1 VRAVYD
7 AIGTGYVAH
16 RQADPRIA
24 LEIRAALDNAARVV
38 NVGAGA
44 GSYEPSDLDVVAVEP
59 SWEMIRQR
67 PPRQR
72 PQGRSVT
79 VQAVAERLP
88 FPDGAFDAA
97 LAVLTVHHWADRR
110 GGLAELARVAR
121 RVVVVTWDPACRDS
135 FWLTT
140 EYLPEIVE
148 FDLPRFP
155 SLSELAES
163 LGGEITT
170 QALPVPHDCVDGF
183 LGAFWR
189 RPDAYLDP
197 AVRSAMSCFAQLPA
211 ERVDRGLSRLAD
223 DLRTERWEARF
234 GHLRDQDSADLG
246 YRLVVAEPGA
256 QDRPRK

>member
-1 VRAVYD
+1 MRAVYD

-24 LEIRAALDNAARVV
+24 LEIRAALGNAARVV

-44 GSYEPSDLDVVAVEP
+44 GSYEPPDLDVVAVEP

-67 PPRQR
+67 PE
-72 PQGRSVT
+72 GLAAA
-79 VQAVAERLP
+79 VQALAERLP
-88 FPDGAFDAA
+88 FPNGAFDAA
-97 LAVLTVHHWADRR
+97 LAVLTVHHWADRQ

-163 LGGEITT
+163 LGGHITT
-170 QALPVPHDCVDGF
+170 RVLPVPHDCVDGF

-189 RPDAYLDP
+189 RPGAYLDP

-211 ERVDRGLSRLAD
+211 ERVESGLTRLAD
-223 DLRTERWEARF
+223 DLREGRWETKF
-234 GHLRDQDSADLG
+234 GHLRELDGADLG
-246 YRLVVAEPGA
+246 YRLVVAEVSAP
-256 QDRPRK
+256 DRRRP

>member
-24 LEIRAALDNAARVV
+24 LEIRAALGNATRVV

-67 PPRQR
+67 PD
-72 PQGRSVT
+72 GRAAV

-88 FPDGAFDAA
+88 FPNGAFDAA
-97 LAVLTVHHWADRR
+97 LAVLTVHHWTDRQ
-110 GGLAELARVAR
+110 GGLAELLRVAR
-121 RVVVVTWDPACRDS
+121 RVIVVTWDPACRDS

-155 SLSELAES
+155 PLSELAES
-163 LGGEITT
+163 LGGGITT
-170 QALPVPHDCVDGF
+170 RVLPVPHDCVDGF

-197 AVRSAMSCFAQLPA
+197 AVRSAMSCFAQLPD

-234 GHLRDQDSADLG
+234 GHLRDLDSADLG
-246 YRLVVAEPGA
+246 YRLVVAEPGT
-256 QDRPRK
+256 QDRRQK

>member
-1 VRAVYD
+1 MRAVYD

-24 LEIRAALDNAARVV
+24 LEIRAALGNAARVV

-44 GSYEPSDLDVVAVEP
+44 GSYEPSDLYVVAVEP

-67 PPRQR
+67 PPSQR
-72 PQGRSVT
+72 PAA
-79 VQAVAERLP
+79 VQAQAERLP

-163 LGGEITT
+163 LGGEFTS
-170 QALPVPHDCVDGF
+170 QALPVPHDCIDGF

-211 ERVDRGLSRLAD
+211 ERVDRGLGRLAD

-234 GHLRDQDSADLG
+234 GHLRSLDSADLG

-256 QDRPRK
+256 RGRRRK

>member
-24 LEIRAALDNAARVV
+24 LEIRAALGDATRVV

-44 GSYEPSDLDVVAVEP
+44 GSYEPSDLTVVAVEP

-67 PPRQR
+67 SA
-72 PQGRSVT
+72 GRASA
-79 VQAVAERLP
+79 VQALAERLP

-110 GGLAELARVAR
+110 AGLAELARVAR
-121 RVVVVTWDPACRDS
+121 RAVVVTWDPACRDS

-163 LGGEITT
+163 LGGEITS
-170 QALPVPHDCVDGF
+170 QPLQVPHDCVDGF

-189 RPDAYLDP
+189 RPNAYLDP

-211 ERVDRGLSRLAD
+211 ERVEGGLTRLAD
-223 DLRTERWEARF
+223 DLREGRWEDKF
-234 GHLRDQDSADLG
+234 GHLRSLDSVDLG
-246 YRLVVAEPGA
+246 YRLVVAEVSAP
-256 QDRPRK
+256 DRPRP

>member
-24 LEIRAALDNAARVV
+24 LEIRAALGNATRVV

-67 PPRQR
+67 PPRLQF
-72 PQGRSVT
+72 QGRAAA
-79 VQAVAERLP
+79 VQALAERLP

-97 LAVLTVHHWADRR
+97 LAVLTVHHWVDRR
-110 GGLAELARVAR
+110 AGLAELARVAR
-121 RVVVVTWDPACRDS
+121 RVVVVTWDPAGRDS

-140 EYLPEIVE
+140 EYLPEIID

-155 SLSELAES
+155 SLSELAEC
-163 LGGEITT
+163 LGGEITA
-170 QALPVPHDCVDGF
+170 QVLSVPHDCVDGF

-197 AVRSAMSCFAQLPA
+197 AARSAMSCFAQLPA
-211 ERVDRGLSRLAD
+211 ERVKSGLTRLDD
-223 DLRTERWEARF
+223 DLREGRWDAKF
-234 GHLRDQDSADLG
+234 GHLRSLDSVDLG
-246 YRLVVAEPGA
+246 YRLVVAEVSAPNRR
-256 QDRPRK
+256 RP

>member
-24 LEIRAALDNAARVV
+24 LEIRAALGNAARVV

-59 SWEMIRQR
+59 SREMIRQR
-67 PPRQR
+67 P
-72 PQGRSVT
+72 QGRVSA
-79 VQAVAERLP
+79 VQALAERLP

-163 LGGEITT
+163 LGGEITS

-183 LGAFWR
+183 LGAFWQ

-223 DLRTERWEARF
+223 DLRTERWETRF
-234 GHLRDQDSADLG
+234 GHLRSLDSADLG
-246 YRLVVAEPGA
+246 YRLVVAEPGVR
-256 QDRPRK
+256 DRRRK

>member
-67 PPRQR
+67 PRRQ
-72 PQGRSVT
+72 PPAA
-79 VQAVAERLP
+79 VQALAERLP

-110 GGLAELARVAR
+110 GGLAQLARVAR

-140 EYLPEIVE
+140 EYLPEVVE

-170 QALPVPHDCVDGF
+170 QPLPVPHDCVDGF

-211 ERVDRGLSRLAD
+211 ERVESGLTRLAD
-223 DLRTERWEARF
+223 DLREGRWEAKF
-234 GHLRDQDSADLG
+234 GHLRSLDSADLG

-256 QDRPRK
+256 RDRRRK

>member
-7 AIGTGYVAH
+7 VIGTGYVAH

-24 LEIRAALDNAARVV
+24 QSIRAALANAAHVV
-38 NVGAGA
+38 NVGAGT
-44 GSYEPSDLDVVAVEP
+44 GSYEPSDLRVVAVEP

-67 PPRQR
+67 SV
-72 PQGRSVT
+72 GRAAA
-79 VQAVAERLP
+79 VQALAERLP

-97 LAVLTVHHWADRR
+97 LAVLTVHHWVDRR
-110 GGLAELARVAR
+110 AGLAELARVAR

-140 EYLPEIVE
+140 EYLPEIID

-155 SLSELAES
+155 SQSELAKS
-163 LGGEITT
+163 LGGRVTT
-170 QALPVPHDCVDGF
+170 QVLPVPHDCADGF

-197 AVRSAMSCFAQLPA
+197 AVRRAMSCFAQLPA
-211 ERVDRGLSRLAD
+211 ERVESGLARLAD
-223 DLRTERWEARF
+223 DLRDGRWEAKF
-234 GHLRDQDSADLG
+234 GHLRKQDAADLG
-246 YRLVVAEPGA
+246 YRLVVAEVSAP
-256 QDRPRK
+256 DRRQS

>member
-1 VRAVYD
+1 MRAVYD
-7 AIGTGYVAH
+7 TIGTGYVAH

-67 PPRQR
+67 SE
-72 PQGRSVT
+72 GRAAA
-79 VQAVAERLP
+79 VQALAEWLP

-97 LAVLTVHHWADRR
+97 LAVLTVHHWVDRR
-110 GGLAELARVAR
+110 AGLAELARVAQ
-121 RVVVVTWDPACRDS
+121 RVVVVTWDPAGRDS

-155 SLSELAES
+155 SLSELANS
-163 LGGEITT
+163 LGGHVTT
-170 QALPVPHDCVDGF
+170 QVLPVPHDCVDGF

-189 RPDAYLDP
+189 RPNAYLDP

-211 ERVDRGLSRLAD
+211 VSVDAGLTRLAN
-223 DLRTERWEARF
+223 DLSEGRWEAKF
-234 GHLRDQDSADLG
+234 GHLRSLDSVDLG
-246 YRLVVAEPGA
+246 YRLVVAEMSAPNRR
-256 QDRPRK
+256 RP

>member
-1 VRAVYD
+1 MRAVYD

-24 LEIRAALDNAARVV
+24 LEIRAALGNATRVV

-67 PPRQR
+67 PD
-72 PQGRSVT
+72 GRAAV

-88 FPDGAFDAA
+88 FPNGAFDAA
-97 LAVLTVHHWADRR
+97 LAVLTVHHWTDRQ
-110 GGLAELARVAR
+110 GGLAELVRVGR
-121 RVVVVTWDPACRDS
+121 RVIVVTWDPACRDS

-155 SLSELAES
+155 PLSGLAES
-163 LGGEITT
+163 LGGDITT
-170 QALPVPHDCVDGF
+170 RVLPVPHDCVDGF

-234 GHLRDQDSADLG
+234 GHLRDLDSAGLG
-246 YRLVVAEPGA
+246 YRLVVAEPGT
-256 QDRPRK
+256 QDRRQK

>member
-1 VRAVYD
+1 MRAVYD

-24 LEIRAALDNAARVV
+24 LEIRAALGNAARVV

-44 GSYEPSDLDVVAVEP
+44 GSYEPPDLNVVAVEP

-67 PPRQR
+67 PLGRQFK
-72 PQGRSVT
+72 GRAAA
-79 VQAVAERLP
+79 VQALAERLP

-97 LAVLTVHHWADRR
+97 LAVLTVHHWTDRR

-163 LGGEITT
+163 LGGEITSH
-170 QALPVPHDCVDGF
+170 ALPVPHDCVDGF

-223 DLRTERWEARF
+223 DLRTKRWEARF
-234 GHLRDQDSADLG
+234 GHLRSLDSADLG

-256 QDRPRK
+256 WDRRRK

>member
-24 LEIRAALDNAARVV
+24 LEIRAALGNAVRIV

-44 GSYEPSDLDVVAVEP
+44 GSYEPSDVSVVAVEP
-59 SWEMIRQR
+59 SWEMISQR
-67 PPRQR
+67 SA
-72 PQGRSVT
+72 GRAAA
-79 VQAVAERLP
+79 VQALAERLP

-97 LAVLTVHHWADRR
+97 LAVLTVHHWTDRR
-110 GGLAELARVAR
+110 AGLAELARVAR
-121 RVVVVTWDPACRDS
+121 RVVVVTWDPAGRDS

-140 EYLPEIVE
+140 EYLPEIIE

-155 SLSELAES
+155 SVSELAEC
-163 LGGEITT
+163 LGGHVTT

-211 ERVDRGLSRLAD
+211 ERVESGLTRLAD
-223 DLRTERWEARF
+223 DLRDGRWDARF
-234 GHLRDQDSADLG
+234 GHLRKQDAADLG
-246 YRLVVAEPGA
+246 YRLVVAEVSAP
-256 QDRPRK
+256 DRRRP

>member
-24 LEIRAALDNAARVV
+24 LEIRAALGNAARVV

-67 PPRQR
+67 PPRR
-72 PQGRSVT
+72 RSQGRAAA
-79 VQAVAERLP
+79 VQALAERLP

-97 LAVLTVHHWADRR
+97 LAVLTVHHWVDRR
-110 GGLAELARVAR
+110 AGLAELARVAR
-121 RVVVVTWDPACRDS
+121 RVVVVTWDPAGRDS

-155 SLSELAES
+155 SPSELADS
-163 LGGEITT
+163 LGGHVTT
-170 QALPVPHDCVDGF
+170 QVLPVPHDCVDGF

-211 ERVDRGLSRLAD
+211 GRVESGLSRLAD
-223 DLRTERWEARF
+223 DLLQGRWEAKF
-234 GHLRDQDSADLG
+234 GHLRSLDSVDLG
-246 YRLVVAEPGA
+246 YRLVLAEVSAP
-256 QDRPRK
+256 DRRQP

>member
-1 VRAVYD
+1 MRAVYD

-24 LEIRAALDNAARVV
+24 QSIRAALGNAARIV

-44 GSYEPSDLDVVAVEP
+44 GSYEPSDIRVVAVEP
-59 SWEMIRQR
+59 SWEMIGQR
-67 PPRQR
+67 SA
-72 PQGRSVT
+72 GHASA
-79 VQAVAERLP
+79 VQALAERLP

-97 LAVLTVHHWADRR
+97 LAVLTVHHWADR
-110 GGLAELARVAR
+110 GAGLAELARVAR

-140 EYLPEIVE
+140 EYLPEIIK

-163 LGGEITT
+163 LGGEITS

-211 ERVDRGLSRLAD
+211 ERVESGLSRLAN
-223 DLRTERWEARF
+223 DLREGRWEAKF
-234 GHLRDQDSADLG
+234 GHLRSLDSADLG
-246 YRLVVAEPGA
+246 YRLVVAEVSAP
-256 QDRPRK
+256 DRRRS

>member
-7 AIGTGYVAH
+7 TIGTGYVAH

-24 LEIRAALDNAARVV
+24 QSIRAALGDAKRVV

-44 GSYEPSDLDVVAVEP
+44 GSYEPSDVSVVAVEP
-59 SWEMIRQR
+59 SWEMIGQR
-67 PPRQR
+67 SEGRAAAV
-72 PQGRSVT
+72 QGL
-79 VQAVAERLP
+79 AERLP

-97 LAVLTVHHWADRR
+97 LAVLTLHHWVDRR
-110 GGLAELARVAR
+110 AGLAELARVAR
-121 RVVVVTWDPACRDS
+121 RVVVVTWDPAGRDS

-155 SLSELAES
+155 SLSELADS
-163 LGGEITT
+163 LGGYVTT
-170 QALPVPHDCVDGF
+170 QVLPVPHDCVDGF

-197 AVRSAMSCFAQLPA
+197 AVRNAMSCFALLPA
-211 ERVDRGLSRLAD
+211 ERVESGLTRLAD
-223 DLRTERWEARF
+223 DLRSGRWEARF
-234 GHLRDQDSADLG
+234 GHLRKQDSVDLG
-246 YRLVVAEPGA
+246 YRLVVAEVSAP
-256 QDRPRK
+256 DRRRP

>member
-1 VRAVYD
+1 VTIVYD
-7 AIGTGYVAH
+7 VIGTGYVAT
-16 RQADPRIA
+16 RRADPRIA
-24 LEIRAALDNAARVV
+24 RAINAALGDAASVV

-44 GSYEPSDLDVVAVEP
+44 GSYEPADLRVVAVEP
-59 SWEMIRQR
+59 SRKMIGQR
-67 PPRQR
+67 PK
-72 PQGRSVT
+72 GRAPV

-97 LAVLTVHHWADRR
+97 LAVLTLHHWDDRG

-121 RVVVVTWDPACRDS
+121 RVVIVTWDPACRGS

-140 EYLPEIVE
+140 EYLPEILE

-155 SLSELAES
+155 SLSELADS
-163 LGGEITT
+163 LGGHVTT
-170 QALPVPHDCVDGF
+170 QVLPVPHDCVDGF

-211 ERVDRGLSRLAD
+211 GRVESGLTRLAD
-223 DLRTERWEARF
+223 DLLQGRWEAKF
-234 GHLRDQDSADLG
+234 GHLRSLDSVDLG
-246 YRLVVAEPGA
+246 YRLVLAEVSAP
-256 QDRPRK
+256 DRRQP

>member
-24 LEIRAALDNAARVV
+24 LEIRAALGNAARVV

-67 PPRQR
+67 PE
-72 PQGRSVT
+72 GRAAA
-79 VQAVAERLP
+79 VQALAERLP

-155 SLSELAES
+155 SLSELGES
-163 LGGEITT
+163 LGGEITSR
-170 QALPVPHDCVDGF
+170 ALPVPHDCVDGF

-211 ERVDRGLSRLAD
+211 ERVESGLSRLAD
-223 DLRTERWEARF
+223 DLREGRWEAKF
-234 GHLRDQDSADLG
+234 GDLQKQDAADLG
-246 YRLVVAEPGA
+246 YRLVVAEVSAP
-256 QDRPRK
+256 DRRRS

>member
-7 AIGTGYVAH
+7 TIGTGYVVH

-24 LEIRAALDNAARVV
+24 QSIRTALGDAASIV

-44 GSYEPSDLDVVAVEP
+44 GSYEPTETSVVAVEP
-59 SWEMIRQR
+59 SWEMIGQR
-67 PPRQR
+67 AQVRAA
-72 PQGRSVT
+72 V

-97 LAVLTVHHWADRR
+97 LAVLTVHHWVDRR
-110 GGLAELARVAR
+110 AGLAELARVAR
-121 RVVVVTWDPACRDS
+121 RVVIVTWDPACRDS

-140 EYLPEIVE
+140 DYLPEIVE

-155 SLSELAES
+155 TLSELAGS
-163 LGGEITT
+163 LGERITT
-170 QALPVPHDCVDGF
+170 QVLPVPHDCVDGF

-197 AVRSAMSCFAQLPA
+197 SVRGAMSCFAQLPA
-211 ERVDRGLSRLAD
+211 GRVDAGLARLAD
-223 DLRTERWEARF
+223 DLREGRWDAKF
-234 GHLRDQDSADLG
+234 GHLRKQDGADLG
-246 YRLVVAEPGA
+246 YRLVVAEPGPR
-256 QDRPRK
+256 DRRRP